1 MSIVLKSE
9 KEGYPVNES
18 ITLALRSS
26 VSRSSCFRALDYFTS
41 PVSNSTTLGPFFPW
55 DDLGRDWETLSS
67 FSSGRV
73 ERFYYTRCT
82 RQSFLLLFF
91 FLIIVTFW
99 FFTIFGGIRQHR
111 RNLFIFITI
120 LKKSFRYID
129 RILHFPLLAHIHQTY
144 WHSKTVVPL
153 FKFRQLYARRRIF
166 SRRVKWHKSL
176 EQFSV
181 VPLFARHSFV
191 RVFLSFFFFQSS
203 TFSTLGALYSHGDF
217 NLRTYTSLLP
227 RFASVLRPSRNDIG
241 CRTSAS
247 TPREINPVWS
257 GVAGKIRRKNSRE
270 SWRNYVRPDTSG
282 LGNSFWFFGPFGI
295 NGSGRVD
302 AGKFVVPLDLCV
314 CSPQAAVEVVA
325 ATAARD
331 MCLMELSTSE
341 GSWRGMRWKIYLRF
355 NHMATMTALFD
366 VEQCATLSTST
377 RGLNIHASRLL
388 SCWPPPSPQTR

>member
-120 LKKSFRYID
+120 LKKSFCYID

-191 RVFLSFFFFQSS
+191 RVFLSFFS
-203 TFSTLGALYSHGDF
+203 FSLARSQRSERYIAT
-217 NLRTYTSLLP
+217 
-227 RFASVLRPSRNDIG
+227 
-241 CRTSAS
+241 
-247 TPREINPVWS
+247 EIS
-257 GVAGKIRRKNSRE
+257 ICE
-270 SWRNYVRPDTSG
+270 HT
-282 LGNSFWFFGPFGI
+282 
-295 NGSGRVD
+295 
-302 AGKFVVPLDLCV
+302 
-314 CSPQAAVEVVA
+314 
-325 ATAARD
+325 
-331 MCLMELSTSE
+331 
-341 GSWRGMRWKIYLRF
+341 
-355 NHMATMTALFD
+355 
-366 VEQCATLSTST
+366 
-377 RGLNIHASRLL
+377 
-388 SCWPPPSPQTR
+388 PPSYLGSPRYYDLLEMTLAVVRVQAHRER